1 MNINIEMFD
10 KEPIENIITCLHF
23 KMDKVIFFGQDDV
36 MTDEAKAITKK
47 ALIEKCK
54 VSDVSFVELSMKSI
68 DRVLSVLTDTVMR
81 EEKNGGRC
89 FLDLTGGGEM
99 VLVAMGMY
107 AATHKI
113 PMHRYD
119 VARDE
124 LILLNAKDI
133 SIEAFAE
140 KRDVP
145 LSIDDLIWLQG
156 GAVDYAMQKES
167 KENLELD
174 NFQRDAEAIWQIAK
188 GNMRRWNAFSA
199 VLKAC
204 KSTVESMLEEAL
216 DIEKVT
222 AQVDKN
228 SAFSEGKKFTD
239 YLTALETAKVI
250 ENLVTDSTHIRFRYK
265 NSRIRGC
272 LLEAGSV
279 LELHTY
285 FERKDSGLYADC
297 RIGIHLKWGMNSSD
311 GGAIVNNEI
320 DVLALRGYCLTFVS
334 CKGGAVDQMALYELD
349 TVAERFGGKYAKKEL
364 VTAGFLDRHHEK
376 RAEEMDISVTKV

>member
-36 MTDEAKAITKK
+36 MTDEAKALTKK
-47 ALIEKCK
+47 ALLEKCH

-119 VARDE
+119 VAEDE
-124 LILLNAKDI
+124 LILLNARDI
-133 SIEAFAE
+133 SIEACVE
-140 KRDVP
+140 KRDVV
-145 LSIDDLIWLQG
+145 LGIDDIIRLQG
-156 GAVDYAMQKES
+156 GMIDYAMQKDS
-167 KENLELD
+167 KENLEYD
-174 NFQRDAEAIWQIAK
+174 HFQRDAEAIWQLARE
-188 GNMRRWNAFSA
+188 NMRKWNAFSA

-204 KSTVESMLEEAL
+204 KSTVESMLAETL
-216 DIEKVT
+216 DRKKVT
-222 AQVDKN
+222 EQTDKN
-228 SAFSEGKKFTD
+228 SAFSEGKGFED
-239 YLTALETAKVI
+239 YLDALEKARVI
-250 ENLVTDSTHIRFRYK
+250 ENLRIDSNHIRFRYK
-265 NSRIRGC
+265 NSRVRGC
-272 LLEAGSV
+272 LLEAGCA

-285 FERKDSGLYADC
+285 FERKNSGLYADC
-297 RIGIHLKWGMNSSD
+297 RIGTHLKWGANSSD
-311 GGAIVNNEI
+311 EGLIVNNEI
-320 DVLALRGYCLTFVS
+320 DVLALQGYCLTFVS

-364 VTAGFLDRHHEK
+364 VTAGFLDKHHQK
-376 RAEEMDISVTKV
+376 RAEEMDILVTKV

>member
-47 ALIEKCK
+47 ALLEKCH

-68 DRVLSVLTDTVMR
+68 DRVLSVLTDTVSR
-81 EEKNGGRC
+81 EEKSGGRC

-119 VARDE
+119 VAEDE

-133 SIEAFAE
+133 SIEALVE

-156 GAVDYAMQKES
+156 GTVNYAMQKDS
-167 KENLELD
+167 KENLEED
-174 NFQRDAEAIWQIAK
+174 GFQRDAEAIWQIAK
-188 GNMRRWNAFSA
+188 DDMRKWNAFSA

-216 DIEKVT
+216 DTEKVT

-228 SAFSEGKKFTD
+228 SAFLEEKEFTD
-239 YLTALETAKVI
+239 YLTDLETARVI
-250 ENLVTDSTHIRFRYK
+250 ENLTADSTCIRFRYK
-265 NSRIRGC
+265 NSRVRGC
-272 LLEAGSV
+272 LLDAGSI

-285 FERKDSGLYADC
+285 FERKDSGLYTDC
-297 RIGIHLKWGMNSSD
+297 RIGIHLKWGADSSD
-311 GGAIVNNEI
+311 PGAIVNNEI
-320 DVLALRGYCLTFVS
+320 DVLALRGHCLTFAS
-334 CKGGAVDQMALYELD
+334 CKGGAVDKMALYELD

-364 VTAGFLDRHHEK
+364 IIAGSLDRHHEE
-376 RAEEMDISVTKV
+376 RAKEMDILVTKV